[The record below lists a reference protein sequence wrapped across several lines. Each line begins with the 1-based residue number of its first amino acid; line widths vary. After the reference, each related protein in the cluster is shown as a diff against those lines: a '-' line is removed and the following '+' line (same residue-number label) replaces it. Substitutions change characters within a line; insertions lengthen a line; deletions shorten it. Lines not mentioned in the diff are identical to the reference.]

1 MKKLR
6 VWWIPQVGC
15 NIPRFIVEVEDLARA
30 KLLLDTLA
38 VYDIFQLENNIKPDF
53 SNTGGLE
60 VWNEN
65 DSDWEDW
72 YDEET
77 GMDFDEYCREVLE
90 NSNNE

>member
-1 MKKLR
+1 MQKLR
-6 VWWIPQVGC
+6 IWWIPQIGA
-15 NIPRFIVEVEDLARA
+15 NIPRFIVEVNDLAQA

-53 SNTGGLE
+53 ANAGGLE

-65 DSDWEDW
+65 DNDWEDW

-77 GMDFDEYCREVLE
+77 GMDFDEYCREILE
-90 NSNNE
+90 NHLK